1 MARKA
6 PLIIG
11 LAFIMMVATTSL
23 STATPL
29 DDYVYSTT
37 DKSYNW
43 TDTGLR
49 VHATLQGWTASHKS
63 AEGFVD

>member
-1 MARKA
+1 M
-6 PLIIG
+6 
-11 LAFIMMVATTSL
+11 